1 MATAQK
7 SRSKQ
12 AKAITLKGSTEIVT
26 DFFKFATNAILY
38 HRNVYPTD
46 DFQMVKK
53 YGQVVLVTQDLGL
66 ERYIDTVL
74 TQVKEW
80 LASGS
85 ITQLVIAI
93 VARESKITLERWV
106 FDIKLTLPPG
116 PTAEN
121 PKPAPLPPKPE
132 SEIQAEIRGIIKQII
147 SSNTFLPTLNE
158 PTYFTVLAY
167 TNDKPGAAS
176 TPGGD
181 PSSEANPA
189 PALWIDSDPL
199 LIEQGKSQQVRL
211 KSFDTKI
218 HKIEAMVSYR
228 HG

>member
-1 MATAQK
+1 MSTAQK
-7 SRSKQ
+7 SKSKVKQ

-26 DFFKFATNAILY
+26 DFFKFAVNAILY

-53 YGQVVLVTQDLGL
+53 YGQVVLLTQDLGL
-66 ERYIDTVL
+66 EKYIETVL
-74 TQVKEW
+74 SQVKEW
-80 LASGS
+80 LNSGT

-106 FDIKLTLPPG
+106 FDINLTLPPQ
-116 PTAEN
+116 PTEEN
-121 PKPAPLPPKPE
+121 PEPAAIPPKPDA
-132 SEIQAEIRGIIKQII
+132 EIQAEIRAIIKQII
-147 SSNTFLPTLNE
+147 SSNTFLPTLQE

-167 TNDKPGAAS
+167 TNDNPNS
-176 TPGGD
+176 VTP
-181 PSSEANPA
+181 EANT
-189 PALWIDSDPL
+189 PALWIESDPMA
-199 LIEQGKSQQVRL
+199 IEQGKTQQVKL

-218 HKIEAMVSYR
+218 HKIDAMVEYR

>member
-1 MATAQK
+1 MSTAQK
-7 SRSKQ
+7 SRTKQ

-26 DFFKFATNAILY
+26 DFFKFAVNAILY

-53 YGQVVLVTQDLGL
+53 YGQVVLLTQDLGL
-66 ERYIDTVL
+66 EKYIETVL
-74 TQVKEW
+74 SQVKEW
-80 LASGS
+80 LNSGT

-106 FDIKLTLPPG
+106 FDIKLTLPPQ
-116 PTAEN
+116 PTEEAPN
-121 PKPAPLPPKPE
+121 PAPIPPKPDA
-132 SEIQAEIRGIIKQII
+132 EIQAEIRAIIKQII
-147 SSNTFLPTLNE
+147 SSNTFLPTLKE

-167 TNDKPGAAS
+167 TNDN
-176 TPGGD
+176 
-181 PSSEANPA
+181 PSSVTPETNE
-189 PALWIDSDPL
+189 PALWIESDPM
-199 LIEQGKSQQVRL
+199 LIEQGKSQQVKL